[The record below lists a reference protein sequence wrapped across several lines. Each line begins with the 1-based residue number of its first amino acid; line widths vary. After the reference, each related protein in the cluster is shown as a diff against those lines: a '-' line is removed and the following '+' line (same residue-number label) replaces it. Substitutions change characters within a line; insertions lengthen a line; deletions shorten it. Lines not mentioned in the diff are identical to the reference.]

1 MNAVLD
7 AIAARYSC
15 RSFTAEPVSR
25 ADLETITRAGV
36 SAPSSRG
43 HAPWRLVV
51 VTDAGL
57 IQDISDSA
65 LRLLARHEAGV
76 PDRFPT
82 GQLTLFYNAP
92 AVIIVAVRHTWD
104 YTSEQLDAGLL
115 VENMTLAAT
124 SLGLGSLICG
134 FATQA
139 FRDLKSTDPARLCQ
153 LLRIPDGYEMAVS
166 MAVGHVG
173 TPRAP
178 HLPDTS
184 VVTYI

>member
-25 ADLETITRAGV
+25 ADLEAITRAGV
-36 SAPSSRG
+36 CAPSSRG

-51 VTDAGL
+51 VTDAAL
-57 IQDISDSA
+57 IQDINDSA
-65 LRLLARHEAGV
+65 LRLLARHEPGV
-76 PDRFPT
+76 PERFPI
-82 GQLTLFYNAP
+82 GKLTLFYNAP
-92 AVIIVAVRHTWD
+92 VVIIVATHHTWD
-104 YTSEQLDAGLL
+104 YTGEQLDAGLL

-139 FRDLKSTDPARLCQ
+139 FRDLKSDDPARLIRR
-153 LLRIPDGYEMAVS
+153 LGIPEGYEMAVS
-166 MAVGHVG
+166 MAAGHVDQPRVPH
-173 TPRAP
+173 TPD
-178 HLPDTS
+178 LS
-184 VVTYI
+184 VVSYI